1 MKFPII
7 SLCCIVSTST
17 AAHLLAAES
26 PPKVTVLRQ
35 FHFDDF
41 KQVLFGVL
49 EGGLGH
55 EVDLA
60 ETCINE
66 GEGAMKDL
74 EEAVNDIM
82 AGTEESVQQGI
93 QLLGQ
98 VFQEATQDLTDC
110 EMAAED
116 IDRLA
121 DMSDILS
128 HPLSFLYNAGKN
140 IIVNH
145 VEIFNEIDD
154 AIDEW
159 QAVPPAYHEFG
170 FNIGSAMKLILEGA
184 DEPDDGDEPDVE
196 PYDDLTQIE

>member
-1 MKFPII
+1 
-7 SLCCIVSTST
+7 V
-17 AAHLLAAES
+17 
-26 PPKVTVLRQ
+26 RQ
-35 FHFDDF
+35 YHFDDF

-49 EGGLGH
+49 EGSLGH

-82 AGTEESVQQGI
+82 EGTEESVQEGI

-98 VFQEATQDLTDC
+98 VFQEATQDLSDC

-116 IDRLA
+116 IDRLV
-121 DMSDILS
+121 DMADILS

-145 VEIFNEIDD
+145 VEIFGEIDN

-159 QAVPPAYHEFG
+159 QAVPPEFYEFG

-184 DEPDDGDEPDVE
+184 DQPDGVEPDIE
-196 PYDDLTQIE
+196 PYDDDQMTQIE